1 MKKKK
6 ILFLIVFIC
15 ILCFPIFKKF
25 CYLKVSITNVYY
37 IQQKMF
43 TNNYVLKSKK
53 NGIILEHI
61 YEWRNEKNY
70 IYGSGS
76 GYYFIYDM
84 NNYELLYYDEKND
97 IESYYKK
104 LEKLEL
110 KYRMDNCKR
119 IIDYRKIF

>member
-1 MKKKK
+1 MKKK
-6 ILFLIVFIC
+6 IIFLIVLIC
-15 ILCFPIFKKF
+15 LLCFPVFKKF
-25 CYLKVSITNVYY
+25 CYLKVSITNDYY

-70 IYGSGS
+70 IYGSGY
-76 GYYFIYDM
+76 GYYYIYDM
-84 NNYELLYYDEKND
+84 NNYELLYFDDKND